1 MAIAGL
7 DSILIGRARAI
18 EMAKIRRKETSLP
31 PAGVDLHPV
40 EERLRHGRVHSQQRR
55 AVGIVIGSRWIWNGK
70 LQFLS
75 IKIRFWS
82 SRFTSEKD
90 ICGLSSK
97 ASISSGERDP
107 SDGVRHLGGIGM

>member
-18 EMAKIRRKETSLP
+18 EMAKIRRKETPLP
-31 PAGVDLHPV
+31 PARVNLHPV

-55 AVGIVIGSRWIWNGK
+55 AVGIVIVSRCLWNGK
-70 LQFLS
+70 LQFFS
-75 IKIRFWS
+75 IKIRFW

-107 SDGVRHLGGIGM
+107 SDGVRHLGVIGM